1 MIERQVDI
9 VNRLGL
15 HARAAA
21 RLVHLASQFE
31 SEVELELDGELVNG
45 KSILGVLLLAAGQGS
60 RLTIR
65 ARGSDA
71 MEAVKAIEDL
81 FRNRFGEAE

>member
-71 MEAVKAIEDL
+71 MEAVQAIEDL